1 MVERMDVDL
10 GDFYVTYSPSS
21 HVGSKF
27 VDLTSITRDGKF
39 MH

>member
-21 HVGSKF
+21 HVGSRF